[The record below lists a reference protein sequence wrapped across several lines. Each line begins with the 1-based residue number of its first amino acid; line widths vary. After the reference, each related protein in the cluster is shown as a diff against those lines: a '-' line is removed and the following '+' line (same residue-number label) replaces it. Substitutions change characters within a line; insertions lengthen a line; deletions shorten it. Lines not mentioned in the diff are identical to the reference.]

1 MFLHSGASLH
11 GHEYHTPQTQ
21 PRKKPFL
28 RSAFPNPRF
37 RSNSSATLPN
47 KPTPTSPPLQRPLA
61 KRRPVSEAYVQPVST
76 LLKDDSPPRT
86 AVPPAPVVRFKGLGI
101 VGSPNSSS
109 MPEEDP
115 SVYDS
120 DASQASCSTPKRRRR
135 RSAGVRKGTNYLLAV
150 PPPNLSSKKVLF
162 KNIRPRLLLQLQQLA
177 AKERARPTI
186 DVFPASLIAGPLA
199 AAPYI
204 HRFPRMFGAKGE
216 LGPRDLILV
225 KSEDYTA
232 DSGEDDESSSSRRQP
247 VAVFS
252 PGHGQAECGEIVLDD
267 GTTWTCTNQ
276 KSHYSFVHVDE
287 HGSSTT
293 VRWVKR
299 SPSKRISSA
308 PVSTGN
314 PLSPSIPGSGNDVA
328 DSDYQYTFSII
339 NPLTRR
345 HPIMATLSSQSL
357 EIYDEYTTPSSSSNR
372 YPPSRSVSGIVD
384 SASCTSRDPPSSP
397 LSGNESTTLRE
408 THLID
413 EDTKKLIMIT
423 GLWLA
428 LRLGPSLD
436 IVDASESTSCSQET
450 PRATPRVT
458 PSSSFQCTFQSLPR
472 RQTTSNTSTA
482 PSVSQPTRIRRAMS
496 TGAAFMQRRKTKDW
510 SETPSR
516 TSTVLELDRT
526 SPLASTIHE
535 DSDTPVASS
544 PAQKKDRRT
553 SWFKRLTR

>member
-11 GHEYHTPQTQ
+11 GHEYHTPQNQ

-28 RSAFPNPRF
+28 RSALPNPRF

-47 KPTPTSPPLQRPLA
+47 KATPVSPPQRPIV
-61 KRRPVSEAYVQPVST
+61 KRRPVSEAYVRPVSA

-86 AVPPAPVVRFKGLGI
+86 AVSPAPVVRFKGLGI
-101 VGSPNSSS
+101 VGSPSSS
-109 MPEEDP
+109 PMPEEDP

-150 PPPNLSSKKVLF
+150 PPPNLSSKKALF

-177 AKERARPTI
+177 VKERARPTI

-225 KSEDYTA
+225 KSEDYRA
-232 DSGEDDESSSSRRQP
+232 DSGEDDESSNSRRQP

-252 PGHGQAECGEIVLDD
+252 PGHGQAEVGEIVLDD
-267 GTTWTCTNQ
+267 GSTWTCSSQ

-299 SPSKRISSA
+299 SSTKRISSA
-308 PVSTGN
+308 PVSTGH
-314 PLSPSIPGSGNDVA
+314 PLSPSMPGSATDVT

-345 HPIMATLSSQSL
+345 HPIMATLSSQSM

-372 YPPSRSVSGIVD
+372 YPPSRPVSGIVD
-384 SASCTSRDPPSSP
+384 SASCTPRDPPSSP
-397 LSGNESTTLRE
+397 LSGTESMTQRE
-408 THLID
+408 THPID
-413 EDTKKLIMIT
+413 ADTKKLIMVT

-428 LRLGPSLD
+428 MRLGPSLD
-436 IVDASESTSCSQET
+436 VVDAGESTSCSQE
-450 PRATPRVT
+450 TPRVT
-458 PSSSFQCTFQSLPR
+458 PSSSFQCTFPNLPR
-472 RQTTSNTSTA
+472 RQTTSNASST
-482 PSVSQPTRIRRAMS
+482 PSVTQPTRIRRAMS

-516 TSTVLELDRT
+516 TSTVLELDRM

-535 DSDTPVASS
+535 DTDTPVTSS
-544 PAQKKDRRT
+544 LAQKKDRRT

>member
-28 RSAFPNPRF
+28 RSAFPDARF

-47 KPTPTSPPLQRPLA
+47 KPTPTSPPQRPLA
-61 KRRPVSEAYVQPVST
+61 KRRPVSEAYVRPVSV

-86 AVPPAPVVRFKGLGI
+86 SVPPAPVVRFKGLGI

-135 RSAGVRKGTNYLLAV
+135 RSAGVRKGTSYLLAV

-162 KNIRPRLLLQLQQLA
+162 KNIRPKLLLQLQQLA

-232 DSGEDDESSSSRRQP
+232 DNGEDDESSSSRRQP

-252 PGHGQAECGEIVLDD
+252 PGHGQAGCGEIVLDD
-267 GTTWTCTNQ
+267 GSTWTCTSQ
-276 KSHYSFVHVDE
+276 RSHYSFVHIDE
-287 HGSSTT
+287 RGSSTT
-293 VRWVKR
+293 VRWVRR
-299 SPSKRISSA
+299 SPTKRIFSA
-308 PVSTGN
+308 PVSTGS
-314 PLSPSIPGSGNDVA
+314 PLSPSIPASGTDVT

-357 EIYDEYTTPSSSSNR
+357 EIYDEYTTPSSSSSR
-372 YPPSRSVSGIVD
+372 YPPSRPVSGIVD
-384 SASCTSRDPPSSP
+384 SASYTSRDPPSSP
-397 LSGNESTTLRE
+397 LSGLESTTQRE

-413 EDTKKLIMIT
+413 EETKKLIMIT

-428 LRLGPSLD
+428 LRLGPSFE
-436 IVDASESTSCSQET
+436 IVDAGEATSCSQET
-450 PRATPRVT
+450 PRVTPRVT

-472 RQTTSNTSTA
+472 RQTTSNTSSA

-496 TGAAFMQRRKTKDW
+496 TGAAFMQRRRTKEW

-516 TSTVLELDRT
+516 TSPVLELDRT

-535 DSDTPVASS
+535 DTPVASGVT
-544 PAQKKDRRT
+544 QKKDRRT
-553 SWFKRLTR
+553 SWLKRLTR